1 MSADK
6 LEDNELIEE
15 IFRRKIQD
23 LVLDQLSDYEI
34 EQEAELRGLIPYI
47 EEDVNEDNSLDTIKS
62 VVETLF
68 YEYVEKHEI
77 KNTRAL
83 NNLFEIVLARTI

>member
-47 EEDVNEDNSLDTIKS
+47 DNSLDTIKS

>member
-23 LVLDQLSDYEI
+23 LVLDQLSDCEI

-47 EEDVNEDNSLDTIKS
+47 DNSLDTIKS

>member
-34 EQEAELRGLIPYI
+34 ELEAELRGLIPYI
-47 EEDVNEDNSLDTIKS
+47 DNSLDTIKS